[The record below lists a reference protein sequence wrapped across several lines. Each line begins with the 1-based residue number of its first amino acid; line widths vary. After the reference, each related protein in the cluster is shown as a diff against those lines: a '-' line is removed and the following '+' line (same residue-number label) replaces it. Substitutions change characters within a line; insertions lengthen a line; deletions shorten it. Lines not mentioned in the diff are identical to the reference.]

1 MPRPKDRPVLFEV
14 VKREEMNRGAE
25 ARPPGPS
32 PWRSLL
38 SATSRLVRP
47 GASETPT
54 EPRTPDE
61 PAQRTDGPAPAASR
75 TDAPTSRSTA
85 AVSAP
90 ARPSLT
96 PRAVAAP
103 RASGAADASRVRSPL
118 RYAAGRF
125 QLEFGWIGLS
135 GALLALLLLLL
146 VAFQAGARF
155 AGGSPAGAA
164 DGKLE
169 AARAAPPN
177 ESVTHL
183 PEAERRPAGRRIATP
198 PRNDD
203 KARRPA
209 VSAERRANES
219 AERKPPEKPEDK
231 SAAPAEKPA
240 ATPDP
245 GAPNAPAE
253 PPRASDATAGPPAA
267 TADVSESA
275 VRERGYHYLIVQHF
289 PKSKLD
295 QAQQAARYLAEA
307 GVPAAIARQGSDIVV
322 FVNQQ
327 FALEHKDKNVGQ
339 QERARLEETR
349 RRVRELGK
357 AYARKG
363 GYAFDQCYAD
373 KY

>member
-135 GALLALLLLLL
+135 GALLAMGSSVIWASYWLANVQDRREEGVKLFWNFTFGFVYALLLTL
-146 VAFQAGARF
+146 FTAGLRF
-155 AGGSPAGAA
+155 PPWTGLIGGIYIGIFEM
-164 DGKLE
+164 GITFF
-169 AARAAPPN
+169 
-177 ESVTHL
+177 VWM
-183 PEAERRPAGRRIATP
+183 
-198 PRNDD
+198 
-203 KARRPA
+203 KALTL
-209 VSAERRANES
+209 SQ
-219 AERKPPEKPEDK
+219 
-231 SAAPAEKPA
+231 SAAQ
-240 ATPDP
+240 
-245 GAPNAPAE
+245 
-253 PPRASDATAGPPAA
+253 
-267 TADVSESA
+267 VSHLIYLSPFVSLVFIHFVGGEA
-275 VRERGYHYLIVQHF
+275 VRSSSLAGLALIVGGILLQEY
-289 PKSKLD
+289 
-295 QAQQAARYLAEA
+295 AA
-307 GVPAAIARQGSDIVV
+307 G
-322 FVNQQ
+322 
-327 FALEHKDKNVGQ
+327 KN
-339 QERARLEETR
+339 RRLQT
-349 RRVRELGK
+349 
-357 AYARKG
+357 
-363 GYAFDQCYAD
+363 
-373 KY
+373 